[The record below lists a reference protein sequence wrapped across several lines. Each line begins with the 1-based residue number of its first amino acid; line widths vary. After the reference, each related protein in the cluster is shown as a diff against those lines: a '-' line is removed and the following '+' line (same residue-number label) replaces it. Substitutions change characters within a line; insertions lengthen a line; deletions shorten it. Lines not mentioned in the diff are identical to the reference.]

1 MTDYIE
7 KLNIFFRRERRMPTY
22 QEMMKLFGFKSK
34 NAVFKVVEKLVEA
47 GVVAKDH
54 LGRLT
59 QLRF

>member
-34 NAVFKVVEKLVEA
+34 NAVFKVV
-47 GVVAKDH
+47 
-54 LGRLT
+54 
-59 QLRF
+59 